1 MNDSKKQTKSLYEEV
16 PAMAAINQVPGF
28 DPRKFLRMVV
38 KENGE
43 KAWKLDL
50 GYMRAWFRMS
60 RPNGRVRFKP
70 LRITEQLAI
79 FEAQVF
85 LDRNDV
91 EPFSNFTAQCTVEEA
106 ENGDYI
112 KSAQD
117 AALTVALTDAG
128 FGIQF
133 VDLIHDETGEPYGSE
148 VPVSG
153 RMKEKNVLAQ
163 AQIKGSLATA
173 AAEHAAVK
181 SNVTEEA
188 AVKHAT
194 EEKQQRVSE
203 ISDKTATITNFPKKE
218 NQVEQLPVQ
227 KDSRPEE
234 LHPKQA
240 ADNHSGQAIEEN
252 QSSQVEERM
261 GGQRLPVQ
269 SFAQTVEESLPVQA
283 SIQKAEE
290 SLPVQASAQ
299 ATEES
304 LPMQVS
310 VQAKEESLPI
320 QASVQTAEEN
330 LSVQASAQIAEESLP
345 VQASTQ
351 ATKEGL
357 PVQASAQATEERLPV
372 QTSVQSD
379 NAGLPVQ
386 PNERATEER
395 LPVSQN
401 QVSYTADMPVEEIL
415 KQMTFEEAQNVVV
428 DMGVC
433 NGWTMAEVAE
443 RRAPSLKFYVYGG
456 YRGNNNIL
464 RAAAK
469 IILDSLTGQKAS

>member
-1 MNDSKKQTKSLYEEV
+1 MKESKEQRNSLYERV
-16 PAMAAINQVPGF
+16 PAMAAINKVPGF

-60 RPNGRVRFKP
+60 RPNGRLRFKP

-91 EPFSNFTAQCTVEEA
+91 EPFSNFTAQCTQEEA

-112 KSAQD
+112 KAAQD

-133 VDLIHDETGEPYGSE
+133 VDLIHDEKGENYGSE

-153 RMKEKNVLAQ
+153 QLEVKEVLKQ
-163 AQIKGSLATA
+163 NRTGDVPVSS
-173 AAEHAAVK
+173 AAEHT
-181 SNVTEEA
+181 S
-188 AVKHAT
+188 VKHDAAADT
-194 EEKQQRVSE
+194 LMEHAAAKRRPVLSVVPEQTDMV
-203 ISDKTATITNFPKKE
+203 TNFSKKE
-218 NQVEQLPVQ
+218 NQVEQLSVQ
-227 KDSRPEE
+227 EK
-234 LHPKQA
+234 
-240 ADNHSGQAIEEN
+240 
-252 QSSQVEERM
+252 SQ
-261 GGQRLPVQ
+261 L
-269 SFAQTVEESLPVQA
+269 EESLPVQA
-283 SIQKAEE
+283 AEGNLATQITGKISDEHLPVQSTVQVAGNSPAQISAQAVDKGLPVQASAQAAGENLPVKASAQGVNE

-299 ATEES
+299 A
-304 LPMQVS
+304 VG
-310 VQAKEESLPI
+310 
-320 QASVQTAEEN
+320 
-330 LSVQASAQIAEESLP
+330 ESLP
-345 VQASTQ
+345 VQVSTPVIN
-351 ATKEGL
+351 ESL
-357 PVQASAQATEERLPV
+357 PVKATAQA
-372 QTSVQSD
+372 
-379 NAGLPVQ
+379 AG
-386 PNERATEER
+386 ES

-415 KQMTFEEAQNVVV
+415 KQMTFEEAQKVVV

-469 IILDSLTGQKAS
+469 IMLDSLTEQKAS